1 VNVLERDPS
10 IGMIGARFATSP
22 GAEEP
27 SALFSLFHRSVYR
40 TVGPFLR
47 GDAGGEGAGRTGL
60 ETYGARAREA
70 GLKTVVSS
78 ETLRSAPPRVPVGL
92 E

>member
-1 VNVLERDPS
+1 
-10 IGMIGARFATSP
+10 MIRARFEASP

-27 SALFSLFHRSVYR
+27 RAVEGPSALLSLFHRSVYR

-47 GDAGGEGAGRTGL
+47 TDAGGEGAGRTGL